1 MKKIVAL
8 MIVCSLMAGCA
19 DAIPDPNSILGK
31 EEITNEPDWKTIN
44 GQYTVVVSNNNSTV
58 PIIEIGNNT
67 TWLEISKVNYSA
79 VHLSFTVVNNSVVFH
94 NYSFEIR
101 GMVIQDGVTWYEGY
115 APSLGK
121 ATMITP
127 DFPYDITVNYTIDY
141 REWKGNE

>member
-1 MKKIVAL
+1 MKKVVAL

-19 DAIPDPNSILGK
+19 DAIPDPNSILGN
-31 EEITNEPDWKTIN
+31 EETTTEPDWKTIN
-44 GQYTVVVSNNNSTV
+44 GQYTVVIDDNNSTV